1 MKIKDDILKWQE
13 TLKVIAE
20 QNKKMLT
27 SAEIL
32 KDDVKV
38 LGKQVSELI
47 NISQEMANAMLSLI
61 RQQIGD

>member
-47 NISQEMANAMLSLI
+47 KISQEMANAMLSLI

>member
-13 TLKVIAE
+13 ALKVIAE

-27 SAEIL
+27 SAETL

-47 NISQEMANAMLSLI
+47 KISQEMANAMLSLI